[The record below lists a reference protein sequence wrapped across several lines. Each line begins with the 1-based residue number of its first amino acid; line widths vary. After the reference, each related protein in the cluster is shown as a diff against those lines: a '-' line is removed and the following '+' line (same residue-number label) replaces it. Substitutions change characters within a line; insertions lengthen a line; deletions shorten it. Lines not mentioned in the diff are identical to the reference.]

1 MSENIIKKYF
11 EKIFIKNLKIFQNY
25 FSIENREEKNS
36 KIFLKK
42 ILKF

>member
-11 EKIFIKNLKIFQNY
+11 GKIFLKIFQNY
-25 FSIENREEKNS
+25 FSIKNREEKNS